1 MNQGSPD
8 ELSLILM
15 FLFMGAFAGSFLISW
30 PVKFFYRREVEKE
43 MGRGKGRGEGEA
55 EAPPLPE
62 PCTPDRRPPEVP
74 LEFIRPGDA
83 LPLSEPAA
91 EDYRRAARARSA
103 AAFNYTL
110 AGCVQA
116 VASTLILFYVVAP
129 WLGDEPAPLNIKL
142 DALLVFLWPVV
153 WTLAD
158 VVGADWLRRL
168 AGVLVYFGALVLL
181 ELPDGEPVVLWLMFM
196 SLPTLARA
204 GLANHWLKAVGTAVM
219 VFTFVLSLGYLA
231 ATKVVPQLSGG
242 EYLPHLLAP
251 LLLLVS
257 LIIACVTM
265 TLMAWRHRKKWAS
278 DQTVLIDTHMLLA
291 AEWAAVI
298 SFGFDGGARWYAFVP
313 LFFAALRLNWLTAYV
328 LFRCVNPVQAGP
340 SEGLPLL
347 LLRVFEPRGL
357 SWWRRRL
364 RRIFRTG
371 ERLLEGVG
379 LHWRYAGSIQLIT
392 GTDVAAA
399 TLEVD
404 ELIEFVTG
412 RLERRVVKDESDIKR
427 RFDLLDPDPDLDGRF
442 RVNEFV
448 CRDDTWRKTVRK
460 LFGGAR
466 AVLVDLRGFAPERT
480 DEGRAAE
487 NSGARAGAA
496 PQGAAQGSPQ
506 GVGRPPRRGITD
518 ELEQLFNIV
527 SNGKL
532 LLVTDRTTD
541 EEYLRSVLQDGWDVM
556 KKDSPNC
563 VQRPTPLRVL
573 EIKRPRPREV
583 KRVVRL
589 LFEAARSPDGPP
601 AGREEE
607 R

>member
-1 MNQGSPD
+1 MNQEPP
-8 ELSLILM
+8 ELSLVLM
-15 FLFMGAFAGSFLISW
+15 YLFMGAFVSSFVVSWMLKAG
-30 PVKFFYRREVEKE
+30 YRSAVEKE
-43 MGRGKGRGEGEA
+43 MGRRKGRGAGEPEG
-55 EAPPLPE
+55 PPPPE
-62 PCTPDRRPPEVP
+62 PVAPDGRPPEVP

-91 EDYRRAARARSA
+91 EDYRRAARARRTA
-103 AAFNYTL
+103 ALNYTL
-110 AGCVQA
+110 AGCAQA
-116 VASTLILFYVVAP
+116 VAATLILFYVVAP
-129 WLGDEPAPLNIKL
+129 WLGDEPAPRNIML
-142 DALLVFLWPVV
+142 DALLVFLWPVF
-153 WTLAD
+153 WTSAD

-181 ELPDGEPVVLWLMFM
+181 ALPYGEPAVLWLLYML
-196 SLPTLARA
+196 LPTLARA
-204 GLANHWLKAVGTAVM
+204 GLANHWLKAVGTVVM
-219 VFTFVLSLGYLA
+219 LFTFVLSLGYLA
-231 ATKVVPQLSGG
+231 VTEGVPQPPGH
-242 EYLPHLLAP
+242 EYLPHMLAP
-251 LLLLVS
+251 SLLLVS
-257 LIIACVTM
+257 LFIACATM
-265 TLMAWRHRKKWAS
+265 IFMAWRHRRKWAS

-298 SFGFDGGARWYAFVP
+298 SIGFDEGARWYAFVP
-313 LFFAALRLNWLTAYV
+313 LFLAALVLNWLTAYV
-328 LFRCVNPVQAGP
+328 LFRFVNPVQAGP
-340 SEGLPLL
+340 PEGLPLL

-412 RLERRVVKDESDIKR
+412 RLERRVVKDEGDIAR
-427 RFDLLDPDPDLDGRF
+427 RFELLDPAPDLDGRF

-448 CRDDTWRKTVRK
+448 CREDTWRETVRK

-480 DEGRAAE
+480 EEGRGAK
-487 NSGARAGAA
+487 NSGARAGAD
-496 PQGAAQGSPQ
+496 GDESG
-506 GVGRPPRRGITD
+506 GVGRPRRRGIAH
-518 ELEQLFNIV
+518 ELEQLFNV
-527 SNGKL
+527 VPNGKL
-532 LLVTDRTTD
+532 LLVTDRTTNR
-541 EEYLRSVLQDGWDVM
+541 EYLRSVLQDGWGRM
-556 KKDSPNC
+556 EEDSPNS
-563 VQRPTPLRVL
+563 VPRPTPLRVL

-583 KRVVRL
+583 KRVVRM

-601 AGREEE
+601 AGREEK

>member
-1 MNQGSPD
+1 MNQEPP
-8 ELSLILM
+8 ELSLVLM
-15 FLFMGAFAGSFLISW
+15 YLFMGAFVSSFVISW
-30 PVKFFYRREVEKE
+30 VVKFGYRKAVERE
-43 MGRGKGRGEGEA
+43 MGRGKGRGAGEA
-55 EAPPLPE
+55 EGTTRQLVLPGG
-62 PCTPDRRPPEVP
+62 RPPEVP
-74 LEFIRPGDA
+74 FEFIRAGDA
-83 LPLSEPAA
+83 LPLSEPAL
-91 EDYRRAARARSA
+91 EDYRRAARARRTA
-103 AAFNYTL
+103 ALNYTL
-110 AGCVQA
+110 AGCAQA
-116 VASTLILFYVVAP
+116 VASTLTLFYVVAP

-142 DALLVFLWPVV
+142 DALLVFLWPVF

-181 ELPDGEPVVLWLMFM
+181 GLPYGEPAVLWLLYM

-204 GLANHWLKAVGTAVM
+204 GLANHWLKAVGTVVM

-231 ATKVVPQLSGG
+231 VTKGVPRLSGE
-242 EYLPHLLAP
+242 EYLPHMLAP
-251 LLLLVS
+251 FLLLFS
-257 LIIACVTM
+257 LFFACATM
-265 TLMAWRHRKKWAS
+265 IFMARRHRKKWAS

-298 SFGFDGGARWYAFVP
+298 SIGFDEGARWYAFVP
-313 LFFAALRLNWLTAYV
+313 LFLAALGLNWLTAYV
-328 LFRCVNPVQAGP
+328 LFRFVNPVQAGP
-340 SEGLPLL
+340 PEGLPLL

-379 LHWRYAGSIQLIT
+379 LHWRYAGSIRLIT

-412 RLERRVVKDESDIKR
+412 RLERRVVKDGRDIAR
-427 RFDLLDPDPDLDGRF
+427 RFDLLDPAPDLDGRF

-448 CRDDTWRKTVRK
+448 CRDDTWRETVRK
-460 LFGGAR
+460 LFEGAR
-466 AVLVDLRGFAPERT
+466 AVLVDLRGFAPGQT
-480 DEGRAAE
+480 AEGSAD
-487 NSGARAGAA
+487 G
-496 PQGAAQGSPQ
+496 P
-506 GVGRPPRRGITD
+506 GRRQRRGVVY
-518 ELEQLFNIV
+518 ELDQLFNLV
-527 SNGKL
+527 PNGKL
-532 LLVTDRTTD
+532 LLVTDRTTNR
-541 EEYLRSVLQDGWDVM
+541 EYLRSVLQESWDLM
-556 KKDSPNC
+556 EEDSPNS
-563 VQRPTPLRVL
+563 VPRPTPLRVL

-589 LFEAARSPDGPP
+589 LFEAARSPHGPP
-601 AGREEE
+601 SGREEK